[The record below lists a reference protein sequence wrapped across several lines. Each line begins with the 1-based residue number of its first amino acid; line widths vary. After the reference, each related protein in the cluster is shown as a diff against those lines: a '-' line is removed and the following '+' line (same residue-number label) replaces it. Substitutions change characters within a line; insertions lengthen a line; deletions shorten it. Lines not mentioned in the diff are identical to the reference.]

1 MRDLN
6 YQLKTIW
13 RRNVD
18 GSHAT
23 HYNRLDM
30 LQLMANQ
37 LHDLGYRHLTARGL
51 KAKHVQALVT
61 HWQSQKITTGTIKNR
76 MAILRWWA
84 EKIGKPGVV
93 AKSNAHYGIEQRQFF
108 ATHSK
113 AQTLLASKLQHIP
126 DPSIR
131 FTLELQ
137 HAFGLR
143 REEAI
148 KFNPY
153 YADQDDRL
161 TLKASWTKGGKAR
174 EIPIRTAEQRQ
185 LLNRLHQFAGRGSL
199 IPQDRQYIVQLRLYE
214 RYTAAAGFSK
224 LHGLRHHYAQQRY
237 QELTGW
243 PAPAAGGPSAKM
255 LSPEQKELD
264 KAARLIVSRELGHE
278 REQITAIY
286 LSR

>member
-37 LHDLGYRHLTARGL
+37 LHDLGFRHLTARGL

-93 AKSNAHYGIEQRQFF
+93 AKSNAHYGIEQRQIFS
-108 ATHSK
+108 THSK
-113 AQTLLASKLQHIP
+113 AQTLLASKLQIP
-126 DPSIR
+126 LFVSPSNSN
-131 FTLELQ
+131 
-137 HAFGLR
+137 R
-143 REEAI
+143 RLAYAAKKRSNSIPTMLI
-148 KFNPY
+148 KTI
-153 YADQDDRL
+153 D
-161 TLKASWTKGGKAR
+161 
-174 EIPIRTAEQRQ
+174 
-185 LLNRLHQFAGRGSL
+185 
-199 IPQDRQYIVQLRLYE
+199 
-214 RYTAAAGFSK
+214 
-224 LHGLRHHYAQQRY
+224 
-237 QELTGW
+237 
-243 PAPAAGGPSAKM
+243 
-255 LSPEQKELD
+255 
-264 KAARLIVSRELGHE
+264 
-278 REQITAIY
+278 
-286 LSR
+286 